1 MMVNSIDRVVAREAS
16 TFAAA
21 SARVERMGCA
31 GNGELVVV
39 SASDVL
45 FGRSTE
51 IQGQRRLQDDEEHA
65 ELGENTI
72 MPHAIG
78 GT

>member
-1 MMVNSIDRVVAREAS
+1 
-16 TFAAA
+16 
-21 SARVERMGCA
+21 MGCA

-51 IQGQRRLQDDEEHA
+51 IQGQHRLHDDEEHA
-65 ELGENTI
+65 ELGENTV